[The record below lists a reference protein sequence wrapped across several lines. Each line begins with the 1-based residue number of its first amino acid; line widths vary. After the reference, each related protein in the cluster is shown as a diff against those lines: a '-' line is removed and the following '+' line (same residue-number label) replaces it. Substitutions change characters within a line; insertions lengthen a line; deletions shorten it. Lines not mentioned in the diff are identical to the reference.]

1 MNQRFS
7 QHKLIASEYEKLGGN
22 SSGDVN
28 IGTFKTTY
36 EIYIQK
42 SADGKLPSIRDLEK
56 AIKRKNGDSCN
67 KRAKHN

>member
-7 QHKLIASEYEKLGGN
+7 QYNLIASEYEKLGGN
-22 SSGDVN
+22 RSGDVN
-28 IGTFKTTY
+28 IGTFNTTY
-36 EIYIQK
+36 ETYMQK
-42 SADGKLPSIRDLEK
+42 NADGRLPSIRDLEK

>member
-7 QHKLIASEYEKLGGN
+7 QYKLIASEYEKLGGN

-28 IGTFKTTY
+28 IGTFKTRY

-42 SADGKLPSIRDLEK
+42 SADGKVPSIRDLEK
-56 AIKRKNGDSCN
+56 AIKRKNGDLGN
-67 KRAKHN
+67 KRARYD